1 MGKFTSVLIDWF
13 NSFKKFVNLI
23 GKAFNNFI
31 FWPIL
36 WMVRFYQ
43 NRIVYFCK
51 KCINSRKNRLFSSSW
66 KVPFCGGFASL
77 YLVAIGVIDI
87 KRCLPVSIFQSNS
100 HFFGMY
106 NVRMCMQGLD
116 FIVFSRNTFF
126 FQENIQLC
134 RVVICRAFF
143 WHVGVN
149 ACKALSANR
158 MFGGF
163 FFQKHNWVFF
173 LANNKRQI
181 EFIWIR
187 LWCEW
192 FRLIEMAFR
201 FLHDNDSNQNSIYL
215 QALFRVLITSTQRHK
230 KQPFLNY
237 NNDED
242 LSPTSVIRSTC
253 KSFSKLFLL
262 CAFHTLINKIT

>member
-1 MGKFTSVLIDWF
+1 MKSALLWWFCVVIFGCYWRHRHQTLSACIDFSIKFPFFRHVQCTCVYARSWF
-13 NSFKKFVNLI
+13 H
-23 GKAFNNFI
+23 
-31 FWPIL
+31 
-36 WMVRFYQ
+36 
-43 NRIVYFCK
+43 
-51 KCINSRKNRLFSSSW
+51 RLFS
-66 KVPFCGGFASL
+66 
-77 YLVAIGVIDI
+77 
-87 KRCLPVSIFQSNS
+87 Q
-100 HFFGMY
+100 H
-106 NVRMCMQGLD
+106 
-116 FIVFSRNTFF
+116 FF

-163 FFQKHNWVFF
+163 FFPRNTIEFF
-173 LANNKRQI
+173 LCQPIKRQI

-201 FLHDNDSNQNSIYL
+201 FLHDNVSNQNSIDL

-262 CAFHTLINKIT
+262 CTFHTLINKIT

>member
-1 MGKFTSVLIDWF
+1 MELNFMGKWV
-13 NSFKKFVNLI
+13 NSRRFWLI
-23 GKAFNNFI
+23 GLIHSKSLLIWLEKPSIILFSDQFCEWFDFFFTKIELYI
-31 FWPIL
+31 F
-36 WMVRFYQ
+36 V
-43 NRIVYFCK
+43 K
-51 KCINSRKNRLFSSSW
+51 KCINSRKNRIFSSSW

-106 NVRMCMQGLD
+106 NVRVCMQGLD

-163 FFQKHNWVFF
+163 FPKTQLSFFCKPIKGKLNSFGFDCDANDFDLLKWHFVFYMITTATKIAFIYKHYS
-173 LANNKRQI
+173 
-181 EFIWIR
+181 E
-187 LWCEW
+187 
-192 FRLIEMAFR
+192 
-201 FLHDNDSNQNSIYL
+201 Y
-215 QALFRVLITSTQRHK
+215 
-230 KQPFLNY
+230 
-237 NNDED
+237 
-242 LSPTSVIRSTC
+242 
-253 KSFSKLFLL
+253 
-262 CAFHTLINKIT
+262 